1 MEKKVIKFNLVG
13 TICILLLLIAIIV
26 GLVVGIPKIRN
37 KSNNKNE
44 TEKQKQEQLERIDEK
59 KEYNQKISLENGKE
73 RECRM
78 KYWQGKF
85 GYAMLYDADSFKVV
99 NKNNRLDDYISL
111 YSNRVGIIVEKKEA
125 KFENVYSQLEEEG
138 NRIIEEDKED
148 YKNNTAKFKV
158 DKVKINNYEVVKRT
172 SNLTKNTEINYAIKK
187 DDNTYYYIT
196 VYCSKDFEKEFL
208 PIMEAMVESFEILM

>member
-13 TICILLLLIAIIV
+13 TICIFLLLIAIIV

-78 KYWQGKF
+78 KYWKSKF